1 MEEFHYLVSIE
12 AYNLSITY
20 NAFPLSIWWK
30 RATGVILIK
39 EHYIYVWS
47 FKRANKINK
56 YEAFGVVFSTRLDS
70 ILKFSF
76 EIIYWC
82 YLEM

>member
-76 EIIYWC
+76 KIIYWC